1 MERSRR
7 RPRSEFER
15 SLDDNY
21 HPVLVT
27 NDPLRPSRV
36 SVKKR
41 KRFEETEAQFKAFL
55 ILVLAM
61 AIIILR
67 DWIPFVCLNSL
78 NGVALLWLL
87 LNVMYL
93 LLVVM
98 YDMLHYIVYSCTFVQ
113 GFQDSCKHAYT
124 QSQQFYIETTSFWHR
139 FHITMIQGIK
149 LCIQEALEDMKKV
162 LKIPMGSLSK
172 SKKDL
177 SNYFRKMEQFNDHK
191 ITCQMDK
198 RNYLVT
204 SSSTQN
210 NCGRIEVGETVVDL

>member
-1 MERSRR
+1 MERPRR

-21 HPVLVT
+21 HAVWVT

-113 GFQDSCKHAYT
+113 GFHDSCKHAYT

-149 LCIQEALEDMKKV
+149 LCIQEALE
-162 LKIPMGSLSK
+162 GS
-172 SKKDL
+172 
-177 SNYFRKMEQFNDHK
+177 
-191 ITCQMDK
+191 
-198 RNYLVT
+198 
-204 SSSTQN
+204 
-210 NCGRIEVGETVVDL
+210 